1 MGGIMIIKM
10 SHFGIVVNDLEE
22 STKLWTDTYGLKV
35 LKTGKVDAEGIRNR
49 FLMVGNS
56 FIELMEPIDKQD
68 MNNAIVKRLAT
79 RGEGIYHVA
88 LVVDDLEKTG
98 KELEKKG
105 VSLIRRDPI
114 DDEPEGRLI
123 VHPKCASGVLLE
135 IVTMGV

>member
-1 MGGIMIIKM
+1 MIIKM

-35 LKTGKVDAEGIRNR
+35 LKTGRVDAEGIRNR
-49 FLMVGNS
+49 FLMVGNT
-56 FIELMEPIDKQD
+56 FIELMEPTDKKD

-98 KELEKKG
+98 QELEKKG
-105 VSLIRRDPI
+105 ISLIRRDPI
-114 DDEPEGRLI
+114 DDEPEGRII

>member
-35 LKTGKVDAEGIRNR
+35 LKTGRVDAEGIRNR
-49 FLMVGNS
+49 FLMIGNS
-56 FIELMEPIDKQD
+56 FIELMEPVDKQD